1 MPFQKIIPNLWF
13 NNQAKEAAE
22 FYVSLFK
29 NSKMGNIT
37 WYNEDSSKVSGMPE
51 GSIMTVEFELAGKRF
66 VGLNGGPVFSFTPA
80 ISFFV
85 QCETTAEVNHLFE
98 SLAEGGEVLMPLD
111 RYSFSQRYAW
121 INDCY
126 GVSWQLSFG
135 GQKQTINPSL
145 LFVQNQYG
153 KAEEAVRFYT
163 SVFEN
168 SKIENMI
175 HYQKGE
181 GDKETAIKYAS
192 FTINGEQFI
201 AMDSGLEH
209 KFNFTPA
216 ISFMVECKDQ
226 NEIDHFWNN
235 LSAVPEAEQCGWIQD
250 KYGVSWQ
257 IVPSILDKLIT
268 DADQKKA
275 RRVTKAMLQMKKL
288 DIKALVQ
295 AYEQD

>member
-1 MPFQKIIPNLWF
+1 MPFHKIIPNLWF

>member
-201 AMDSGLEH
+201 TMDSGLEH